1 MKYIQ
6 ETSVDSL
13 LRRVEV
19 LAHEGD
25 YPDNGISVEYLDDDF
40 KITTDPEC
48 LSILINHIFDTAI
61 HCIPDSTIELSCRK
75 TSENYV
81 DFIITTI
88 GVNGASPE
96 DPQIFNNFITV
107 RRILHRKGSGF
118 FICRLIWLLLN
129 SEIIPDKEY
138 KNGSRYYL
146 RVPVKPAPKT
156 I

>member
-1 MKYIQ
+1 M
-6 ETSVDSL
+6 DSL

-25 YPDNGISVEYLDDDF
+25 YPNNGISVEYLDDDF

-48 LSILINHIFDTAI
+48 LSVLINHIFDTAI
-61 HCIPDSTIELSCRK
+61 HYAPDSTVELSCRK

-96 DPQIFNNFITV
+96 DPQIFNNFITA
-107 RRILHRKGSGF
+107 RRILHREGSGF
-118 FICRLIWLLLN
+118 FICRLILLLLN

-146 RVPVKPAPKT
+146 RVPIKPMTKT